1 MGLTTYS
8 SRWYDLFILL
18 QRSIKYIENSYSDK
32 NKHTSLI
39 RELFML
45 RFITF
50 S

>member
-8 SRWYDLFILL
+8 SRWYDL
-18 QRSIKYIENSYSDK
+18 RSIKYIENSYSDK
-32 NKHTSLI
+32 NKHASLI